1 MNNLTAADRQCLEK
15 VFGMGSGYVLDFSDE
30 AFGQFFE
37 SFNVDIHGV
46 RYQTHGSSKAKK
58 MRAFWDQESDALV
71 GRVVSEM
78 LKYYEVLCHS
88 VDREPNSV
96 LLEKSREI
104 IARISGM
111 FPDEDFLADEEFL
124 NKAFEIPNLQKLP
137 VDSDVAEI
145 IQDRLKEAQACL
157 SVGAYLSV
165 IILCGSVL
173 EAVLLGA
180 AQKDPAKFNRSAKA
194 PKGRDKPKAFRDWTL
209 LEFINVGCD
218 LELLK
223 PDVREFS
230 QGLREFRNY
239 IHPNKQLKSDFKPD
253 EFTAKICFQV
263 LKAAL
268 ADVSD
273 ER

>member
-1 MNNLTAADRQCLEK
+1 MSNLTAADRRCLEK
-15 VFGMGSGYVLDFSDE
+15 VFDMDSGYVLDFSDE

-46 RYQTHGSSKAKK
+46 RYQTYGSSKAKK

-78 LKYYEVLCHS
+78 LDCYEVLYHS

-124 NKAFEIPNLQKLP
+124 NKEFEIPNLQKLP
-137 VDSDVAEI
+137 VDSAVAEI

-165 IILCGSVL
+165 IFLCGSIL

-180 AQKDPAKFNRSAKA
+180 ALKDPEKFNRSAKA

-209 LEFINVGCD
+209 LEFIDVGCD
-218 LELLK
+218 LKLLK
-223 PDVREFS
+223 PDVRKFS
-230 QGLREFRNY
+230 HGLREFRNY
-239 IHPNKQLKSDFKPD
+239 IHPNKQLESDFKPD
-253 EFTAKICFQV
+253 ESTAKICFHV

-268 ADVSD
+268 ADVSG

>member
-1 MNNLTAADRQCLEK
+1 MSNLTAADRQCLEK
-15 VFGMGSGYVLDFSDE
+15 VFGMGSGYVLDLSDG

-78 LKYYEVLCHS
+78 LDYYEVHCHS

-96 LLEKSREI
+96 LLKKSREI

-111 FPDEDFLADEEFL
+111 FPDEEFL
-124 NKAFEIPNLQKLP
+124 NKEFEIPNLQKLP
-137 VDSDVAEI
+137 VAPDVAEI

-157 SVGAYLSV
+157 CVGAYLSV
-165 IILCGSVL
+165 IILYGSIL

-180 AQKDPAKFNRSAKA
+180 ALKDPEEFNRSAKA
-194 PKGRDKPKAFRDWTL
+194 PKRRDKPKVFQDWTL